1 MAKGDWLGEFEMC
14 VLLAVAQ
21 LGDDAYGMRVR
32 QQIEGRTGRN
42 VAIGAVYATL
52 ARLGEQHLVSAA
64 VGEPQAMPGGRAL
77 KCYRLTAAGTRALT
91 AATGMLKRMMHGW
104 RPVPGRES

>member
-32 QQIEGRTGRN
+32 QQIEERTGRQ
-42 VAIGAVYATL
+42 VAIGAVYSTL
-52 ARLGEQHLVSAA
+52 SRLDEYELVAA
-64 VGEPQAMPGGRAL
+64 KVGEPTAMRGGRAR
-77 KCYRLTAAGTRALT
+77 KCYRLTPAGNRALT
-91 AATGMLKRMMHGW
+91 AATGMLKKMMHGW
-104 RPVPGRES
+104 RPAPTRSS

>member
-32 QQIEGRTGRN
+32 QQIEARTGRE
-42 VAIGAVYATL
+42 VAIGAVYSTL
-52 ARLGEQHLVSAA
+52 ARLGEYELVTAKI
-64 VGEPQAMPGGRAL
+64 GEPQARRGGRAR
-77 KCYRLTAAGTRALT
+77 KCYRLTPAGTRALT
-91 AATGMLKRMMHGW
+91 AATGMLKKMMQGW
-104 RPVPGRES
+104 RPAPTRSL

>member
-1 MAKGDWLGEFEMC
+1 VAKGDWLGEFAMC

-32 QQIEGRTGRN
+32 QQIEARTGRQ

-52 ARLGEQHLVSAA
+52 ARLEEQGLVAA
-64 VGEPQAMPGGRAL
+64 EVGEPQAFRGGRAR
-77 KCYRLTAAGTRALT
+77 KCYRLTAPGTRALS
-91 AATGMLKRMMHGW
+91 AATSMLKRMMHGW
-104 RPVPGRES
+104 RPAATRSS

>member
-14 VLLAVAQ
+14 VLLAVEQ

-32 QQIEGRTGRN
+32 QQIEARTGRK

-52 ARLGEQHLVSAA
+52 ARLGEQDLVRAE
-64 VGEPQAMPGGRAL
+64 VGQPQAMPGGRAR
-77 KCYRLTAAGTRALT
+77 KCYRLTSAGTRALS

-104 RPVPGRES
+104 RPAADRS